1 MLHRKLMITV
11 IILISFL
18 FIVSIISKNSI
29 IEDKEKVSVIVKLK
43 ESTPNLFQGF
53 VVYEDSL
60 DKQYY
65 YSSTDSYLILI
76 DKDKLEALR
85 NNENIELI
93 SEEQVYHATLEDALP
108 LSNVTLVQSLF
119 NLTGK
124 GQTVCILDTGIN
136 YSHQD
141 LGNCSETD
149 FLSGNCNKIISG
161 YDFVNNDNN
170 PYDDAGHGSHV
181 SGIVSR
187 TAPDA
192 KIISVKVLDENGDGS
207 SSIINAG
214 IDFCINHK
222 EEYNISVI
230 SMSLGGGLY
239 SNYCNN
245 EPLKPF
251 IDAALSQNITVVASA
266 GNDFSKTKIT
276 GPACING
283 VTSVSALNKDNSIAS
298 YSNRNKNTVVLA
310 IGSNINSTSISGNY
324 ETMTGT
330 SMSTPLVSGAIAL
343 LNQYQLKNF
352 NIILSPQEINLLL
365 KNNGNNIT
373 DSTGLNYSG
382 LNMHKLLNIIS
393 INDTEINNSED
404 SNTTNESIQVN
415 NSILVNLI
423 SPINN
428 LTTSNNNLTF
438 ECSASSNSSLTNI
451 SLYLGNSTSFEN
463 KETKIIS
470 GNANNSGF
478 NITLENNGN
487 YFWNCL
493 SFNNLSVSN
502 FSSENFSIIVNISQV
517 ANLTVNTSTQTEN
530 TTIQNS
536 DSSSGSSGSSGS
548 SESSASEPQA
558 LLVSPEVTETE
569 QEIIE
574 DNQKIQY
581 KASNE
586 NIQLNTEL
594 QNQNIESAK
603 QGFFSNLMTG
613 QAVISSNLSINRVY
627 ITIFL
632 ILIILSAS
640 GFIMFKMR
648 KKGKK

>member
-18 FIVSIISKNSI
+18 FIVSIISKNSM

-43 ESTPNLFQGF
+43 ESTPNMFQGF

-648 KKGKK
+648 KKR

>member
-1 MLHRKLMITV
+1 MITV

-18 FIVSIISKNSI
+18 FIVSIISKNSM

-43 ESTPNLFQGF
+43 ESTPNMFQGF

>member
-18 FIVSIISKNSI
+18 FIVSIISKNSM

-43 ESTPNLFQGF
+43 ESTPNMFQGF

>member
-1 MLHRKLMITV
+1 MITV

-18 FIVSIISKNSI
+18 FIVSIISKNSM

-43 ESTPNLFQGF
+43 ESTPNMFQGF

-93 SEEQVYHATLEDALP
+93 SEEQIYHATLEDALP

-463 KETKIIS
+463 KETRKIS
-470 GNANNSGF
+470 GNSNISTF
-478 NITLENNGN
+478 NLTLNQGQ
-487 YFWNCL
+487 YIWNCL

>member
-1 MLHRKLMITV
+1 M
-11 IILISFL
+11 
-18 FIVSIISKNSI
+18 

-43 ESTPNLFQGF
+43 ESTPNMFQGF

-648 KKGKK
+648 KKR